1 MKTSTYTKEM
11 IRLLNMDIYCEY
23 ILHNKPPIIFIHG
36 FVSSVYTFRRIIPL
50 LSKHFSIIAIDLP
63 GFGRS
68 VKSIS
73 FIYTYEN
80 YGKLIAACIEHF
92 QLEKAFLVGHSMG
105 GQIALN
111 TTKIVPERIDKLV
124 LLSSSGYLD
133 KAKRWQR
140 YCSYLPFCEI
150 AVNYVLNKKS
160 VPDNLKN
167 VFYDHS
173 LISEDLIE
181 EFGRPLKEKN
191 FNKSMM
197 RLLRYREGDLTSEQL
212 KSIDKSILLIWGRE
226 DNVVPFHIGMK
237 LKEDLPNSELI
248 AYDKTGH
255 LITEER
261 AEAVSEQIFTFFR
274 ES

>member
-1 MKTSTYTKEM
+1 MYNKEM
-11 IRLLNMDIYCEY
+11 IRLLNMNIYCEY
-23 ILHNKPPIIFIHG
+23 LLHNKPPIIFIHG
-36 FVSSVYTFRRIIPL
+36 FVSSVYTFRRIIPF

-68 VKSIS
+68 VKSTS
-73 FIYTYEN
+73 FIYSYEN

-92 QLEKAFLVGHSMG
+92 QLDKVFLVGHSMG
-105 GQIALN
+105 GQIALY
-111 TTKIVPERIDKLV
+111 TTKLVPDKIDKLV

-133 KAKRWQR
+133 KAKRWKR

-150 AVNYVLNKKS
+150 AVNYVLKKRS

-167 VFYDHS
+167 VFYDQS
-173 LISEDLIE
+173 LITKDLIE

-212 KSIDKSILLIWGRE
+212 KSIDKPALLIWGRE
-226 DNVVPFHIGMK
+226 DKVVPFYIGMK
-237 LKEDLPNSELI
+237 LEDDLPDAKLI
-248 AYDKTGH
+248 AYEKTGH
-255 LITEER
+255 LITEEK
-261 AEAVSEQIFTFFR
+261 AEAVSKDIGTFFKR
-274 ES
+274 SNE

>member
-1 MKTSTYTKEM
+1 MYNKEM
-11 IRLLNMDIYCEY
+11 IRLLNMNIYCEY
-23 ILHNKPPIIFIHG
+23 LIHNKPPIIFIHG
-36 FVSSVYTFRRIIPL
+36 FVSSVYTFRRIIPF

-68 VKSIS
+68 VKSTS
-73 FIYTYEN
+73 FIYSYEN
-80 YGKLIAACIEHF
+80 YGKLIAACIDYF
-92 QLEKAFLVGHSMG
+92 QLDKVFLVGHSMG
-105 GQIALN
+105 GQIALY
-111 TTKIVPERIDKLV
+111 TTKLVPNKIDKLV

-140 YCSYLPFCEI
+140 YCSYLPFCGI
-150 AVNYVLNKKS
+150 AVNYVLNKRS

-173 LISEDLIE
+173 LITEDLIE

-212 KSIDKSILLIWGRE
+212 KSIDKPALLIWGKE
-226 DNVVPFHIGMK
+226 DKVVPFHIGMK
-237 LKEDLPNSELI
+237 LEDDLPDAKLI
-248 AYDKTGH
+248 AYEKTGH
-255 LITEER
+255 LITEEKS
-261 AEAVSEQIFTFFR
+261 EAVSKDIGTFFKR
-274 ES
+274 SNK

>member
-1 MKTSTYTKEM
+1 M
-11 IRLLNMDIYCEY
+11 NIYCEY
-23 ILHNKPPIIFIHG
+23 ELNHKPPIIFIHG

-50 LSKHFSIIAIDLP
+50 LSEHFSIIAIDLP

-68 VKSIS
+68 EKSTS

-80 YGKLIAACIEHF
+80 YGRLIAACIEHF
-92 QLEKAFLVGHSMG
+92 QLDKVFLVGHSMG
-105 GQIALN
+105 GQIALY
-111 TTKIVPERIDKLV
+111 TTKIIPERIDKLV
-124 LLSSSGYLD
+124 LLSSSGYLE

-167 VFYDHS
+167 VLYDQT
-173 LISEDLIE
+173 LITKELIE

-212 KSIDKSILLIWGRE
+212 KNINKPVLLIWGRE
-226 DNVVPFHIGMK
+226 DKVVPFHIGTK
-237 LKEDLPNSELI
+237 LNGDLPNAELI
-248 AYDKTGH
+248 AYEKTGH
-255 LITEER
+255 LITEEKS
-261 AEAVSEQIFTFFR
+261 EAVTEEILGFFKK
-274 ES
+274 S